1 VLLTE
6 EVKHLGDV
14 PVGEIQTVTGGR
26 NNQSVKSHVKS
37 IKSQFQPHI
46 GTAVRASF
54 AYLPTIFL
62 SSNSVLINLY
72 FLLLSHLGKFFY
84 QSATLKS
91 MAFSFFVSVGLTF
104 GFISS

>member
-62 SSNSVLINLY
+62 CPNKSVLSL
-72 FLLLSHLGKFFY
+72 
-84 QSATLKS
+84 TLPS
-91 MAFSFFVSVGLTF
+91 W
-104 GFISS
+104 